1 MFDEAPSAAADSRPA
16 SERPSASLLVR
27 CWLEPRERTGEPPIL
42 RGYVKN
48 LKTGEETYI
57 ADLDAVGAQIRRNL
71 DAGAT
76 SHVDASPRTD
86 RASGDHRH
94 GDSLHR

>member
-27 CWLEPRERTGEPPIL
+27 CWLEPRERSGEPPIL

-57 ADLDAVGAQIRRNL
+57 ADLDAVGLQIRRSL
-71 DAGAT
+71 GPDVAGESAPA
-76 SHVDASPRTD
+76 VIASREQ
-86 RASGDHRH
+86 RSER
-94 GDSLHR
+94 